1 MNRNRIVALFVFG
14 WALALWPSTGSA
26 FCTIA
31 GNCEPTPTGK
41 IVVTHIGKSKQPVPA
56 TFRLYPAGKPASFRH
71 LVQTGHAG
79 KPVEL
84 LTGKYDVLI
93 AGNPPLWGRGVEVK
107 SGETVSVVL
116 GGVGG
121 LLVAGK
127 DSAGK
132 PVRSGIVVYVAGA
145 ERKAANIVTTG
156 RTNERVPIVAG
167 VYDVR
172 ADLSPDI
179 WFESVAVS
187 RNEVTELGL
196 PEPTTIRISV
206 FDPDGKPL
214 SEFVFIQGLDGK
226 NVRAT
231 KQTNTEIAMSPGRY
245 DIRVKGDYIRVDTY
259 RYARRHNLQ
268 FVLTEGTD
276 LIDPLPPARAFQWV
290 KAKDP
295 EMGKALALGLQEAYW
310 GRGIDVAHPQN
321 LIEVANG
328 LGMDGKEILAG
339 AESEEA
345 KDFLRSDVEEGIS
358 RGVFGSPF
366 VLVDGEP
373 FWGVDKLELVDE
385 WMTHGGW

>member
-179 WFESVAVS
+179 WFENVAVS

-214 SEFVFIQGLDGK
+214 SEFVFIQGLDGNK
-226 NVRAT
+226 VRAT

-245 DIRVKGDYIRVDTY
+245 DIRVSLSPNVWFRNFEVTTGRAVNLKIPQRGRLLVRLTGNKPDEKKRYWVYPPGKKSNTVVTAHSDEPVTVAPGKYDIRM
-259 RYARRHNLQ
+259 
-268 FVLTEGTD
+268 
-276 LIDPLPPARAFQWV
+276 
-290 KAKDP
+290 K
-295 EMGKALALGLQEAYW
+295 LGAEWQIAP
-310 GRGIDVAHPQN
+310 V
-321 LIEVANG
+321 
-328 LGMDGKEILAG
+328 EILPG
-339 AESEEA
+339 KTAEVSIA
-345 KDFLRSDVEEGIS
+345 V
-358 RGVFGSPF
+358 P
-366 VLVDGEP
+366 
-373 FWGVDKLELVDE
+373 
-385 WMTHGGW
+385 